1 MTDPAPTPISGAG
14 LGPTSGPT
22 SGPTPSLTSSIAPVI
37 NTPAKPGSKSANAAI
52 FYASD
57 GYRPGDK
64 GINGRRV
71 AGESFLKGFLKHG
84 VVDEFV
90 ILAKS
95 NPEAAEVETLL
106 KSVRPDK
113 KLRAVGLI
121 RPQSIAPVEV
131 MYYPAANIAPEAWRR
146 ADHGSG
152 AWAICGLTHTTSTPG
167 IMQGFFDL
175 RMAPVMEWDAVICTS
190 RAVQTAVL
198 TQMDLIDNHIR
209 HRFGTEPP
217 ARPMFPV
224 IPLGIHTEDFP
235 RSEPARASLRARLNA
250 GPADVVFA
258 TIARLSPHE
267 KFDPIPIFISMQAAA
282 KDLAPGIKLHVVMCG
297 IFRQPYAK
305 KVFEEGAAKIMPD
318 VGFLLLDGAKA
329 EDRTATLSAADV
341 FLFLIDNIQESFG
354 LAPLEGMAAGLPV
367 LASDWDGLKDTIT
380 ADVGFRVKSRMLGP
394 QHLAHESLRLQ
405 GGIDDYPQYCA
416 AVSAMTEL
424 DMADMKAKILA
435 LATNPALRAEMGQAA
450 LARVKSQYDWTAVI
464 PQMQALW
471 AEQIARKTAAHA
483 KAYRIRGY
491 SLPIAPSPTLLFA
504 SYPTEV
510 ANPGTERFH
519 APDRSGLP
527 SLGDVLA
534 LRHYQGLNRIFAE
547 PVQIA
552 TVYSAVQSGQA
563 TVAQISLITQMRDV
577 FVERVLIWLLKYDF
591 IRRS

>member
-1 MTDPAPTPISGAG
+1 MSDPAPTSAAAT
-14 LGPTSGPT
+14 GPAAS
-22 SGPTPSLTSSIAPVI
+22 PSLAPATNSALGAAPVT
-37 NTPAKPGSKSANAAI
+37 NSTTKPAPTSANAAI

-84 VVDEFV
+84 QVDEFV

-95 NPEAAEVETLL
+95 NPEAAEVDALL
-106 KSVRPDK
+106 KQVRPDK
-113 KLRAVGLI
+113 RLRSVGLI
-121 RPQSIAPVEV
+121 RPQAITPVEAL
-131 MYYPAANIAPEAWRR
+131 YYPAANIAPEAWRR

-152 AWAICGLTHTTSTPG
+152 AWAICGLTHTTSTQG

-190 RAVQTAVL
+190 NAVQTAVL

-217 ARPMFPV
+217 PRPMFPV
-224 IPLGIHTEDFP
+224 IPLGIHTEEFT
-235 RSEPARASLRARLNA
+235 RNEPARAALRTGLNA
-250 GPADVVFA
+250 SENDVVFS

-267 KFDPIPIFISMQAAA
+267 KFDPIPIFISMQAASRN
-282 KDLAPGIKLHVVMCG
+282 LPPGIKLHVVMCG

-329 EDRTATLSAADV
+329 EDRQATLSAADV
-341 FLFLIDNIQESFG
+341 FLFMIDNIQETFG

-367 LASDWDGLKDTIT
+367 LGSDWDGLKDTIT
-380 ADVGFRVKSRMLGP
+380 EDVGFRVKSRMLGP
-394 QHLAHESLRLQ
+394 QHLANESLRLQ

-416 AVSAMTEL
+416 TVSAMTEL

-435 LATNPALRAEMGQAA
+435 LATNPALRLRMGQAA
-450 LARVKSQYDWTAVI
+450 QARVRSRYDWTAVI

-471 AEQIARKTAAHA
+471 AEQIARKTAASA

-491 SLPIAPSPTLLFA
+491 SLPIGPSPTLLFA

-510 ANPGTERFH
+510 ATLGTERFR
-519 APDRSGLP
+519 APDRTGQPTLAE
-527 SLGDVLA
+527 VLA
-534 LRHYQGLNRIFAE
+534 LRNYQGLNRIFAE

-552 TVYSAVQSGQA
+552 TVYSAVQSGHA
-563 TVAQISLITQMRDV
+563 TLAQICLITQMRDV
-577 FVERVLIWLLKYDF
+577 FVERVLMWLLKYDF
-591 IRRS
+591 VRRS